1 MVFAFVQVDGHA
13 ARVPGTGEN
22 SSARR
27 LERRQRK
34 EKPPNLAEFSG
45 LAVEIFSKFF

>member
-27 LERRQRK
+27 LE
-34 EKPPNLAEFSG
+34 FSG